1 MQSRHDEKGGD
12 GMSISASSVTLAA
25 WSSSSVKP
33 NTGWPGA
40 GVFEH
45 RVAGCRG
52 VRALAGLST
61 AALESLST
69 VKAEH
74 TRVFRGFRSGWSTR

>member
-1 MQSRHDEKGGD
+1 
-12 GMSISASSVTLAA
+12 MSISASSVTLAA
-25 WSSSSVKP
+25 WSSSSVKSD
-33 NTGWPGA
+33 A
-40 GVFEH
+40 GGSGS
-45 RVAGCRG
+45 GCS
-52 VRALAGLST
+52 ALAVLSA